1 MYQFITGDWGH
12 IFAWEKN
19 VRSTRIVLDT
29 SSQLL
34 VAAQVQRS
42 EASDTFS
49 QASREEMKDLQDS
62 LVNANGEI
70 FERPSD
76 YALTVCEELPSWA
89 LGEDPTPST
98 IHQTRHLAGFFYG
111 AESSIHVSVVHP

>member
-19 VRSTRIVLDT
+19 ERLTRIVVDT

-70 FERPSD
+70 FEQPGD
-76 YALTVCEELPSWA
+76 YRLTVCEELPSWA
-89 LGEDPTPST
+89 L
-98 IHQTRHLAGFFYG
+98 A
-111 AESSIHVSVVHP
+111 

>member
-12 IFAWEKN
+12 LFAGEKFE
-19 VRSTRIVLDT
+19 RTTRIVVDT

-42 EASDTFS
+42 EALDSFT

-62 LVNANGEI
+62 IVNANGEI
-70 FERPSD
+70 FEQPDD
-76 YALTVCEELPSWA
+76 YGLMECETLPSWA
-89 LGEDPTPST
+89 L
-98 IHQTRHLAGFFYG
+98 A
-111 AESSIHVSVVHP
+111 